1 MSSEFIPGAEA
12 GANVN
17 GELASDLNDVHS
29 LSVLEDTRKY
39 SDDEVNRSEIL
50 DFGDQGFLLHQLIT
64 SEECAHIIDEG
75 EKIGFGEIKEAKR
88 DYRSC
93 DRIVIESEELSHI
106 LWKRIQPYLS
116 EFNVPEDAH
125 LQDLHIHGVPY

>member
-29 LSVLEDTRKY
+29 LSVFEDTRKY

-50 DFGDQGFLLHQLIT
+50 DFGDQGFLLHQLMT

-75 EKIGFGEIKEAKR
+75 EKIGFGEIKGARR

-93 DRIVIESEELSHI
+93 DR
-106 LWKRIQPYLS
+106 
-116 EFNVPEDAH
+116 
-125 LQDLHIHGVPY
+125 